1 MKYEYGML
9 KKWLLD
15 KIKIQRTFFS
25 LVTYEAH

>member
-15 KIKIQRTFFS
+15 KIKIQRTFLS